1 MKEEIEIGVDKKSRK
16 IKAKKQIQIC
26 KVSKTKW
33 VNLALLEY
41 DLSMDF
47 NYLTVRLYDLIVYSS
62 NKCYLYWYFILHQI
76 YIN

>member
-62 NKCYLYWYFILHQI
+62 NVI
-76 YIN
+76 YISNVN